1 MNEEDRIKLARA
13 LELAE
18 ENNAIL
24 KKMQRAARWGR
35 LIRISYWTIIIAASV
50 GAFYYIQP
58 YVDQLMQLYGSVKET
73 AGDINSLIAP

>member
-24 KKMQRAARWGR
+24 KKMQRVARWGR